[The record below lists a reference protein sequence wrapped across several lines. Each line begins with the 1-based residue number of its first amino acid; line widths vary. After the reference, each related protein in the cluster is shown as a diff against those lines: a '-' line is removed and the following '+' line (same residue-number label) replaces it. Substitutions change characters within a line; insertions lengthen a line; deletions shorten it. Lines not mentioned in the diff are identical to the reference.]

1 MDENTRTRIL
11 NEIDSLEKEI
21 NDLNMELV
29 AGIENTSEFD
39 ELIEKYNYEVD
50 IKKDLVNQLNT
61 SIKEN
66 EISLEKINLLIEN
79 YVQEKA
85 KMDEVESKN
94 RLIKIVIFFAITI
107 ALF

>member
-1 MDENTRTRIL
+1 LDENTRTRIL